1 MDREISKEV
10 RQKEQRKQFIKLG
23 AGIGIAVVLIGGVI
37 GFMQTSL
44 QRKDLVFST
53 VDKGVIEVSVSA
65 SGKVVPA
72 FEEIINSPINSR
84 IVEIYKKGGDS
95 VDVGTPILKLDLL
108 SAETIRECLYTLK
121 KPEAVTVTA
130 QNSHVISIPGK
141 RLFEEYTVY
150 YTDPAFWKVFDFK
163 FLSGKPFTEA
173 DFNSGLPHV
182 VISDKLAGILFG
194 TQDVVGRDILVNNV
208 MPCTIAGVVKRPSKA
223 ASEAFADVWMPY
235 TANTLYTN
243 SGGCDGMCGPFGAEI
258 LAHKLSDIDSIY
270 AEIQQGVA
278 RYNAGK
284 ADFILTIPKP
294 FTHLELALGSGS
306 RYGYNR
312 VGWGEYLKTTGWVLL
327 FLLLVPTLNLTGI
340 VQSAVQKRR
349 PEMGLRKAFG
359 ATGERLFTQVV
370 CENLIIT
377 LIGGVLGVGLS
388 VVLLYVGRSFLLT
401 KDTVITFGMLFQ
413 PLLFVAALF
422 FTLVLNVL
430 SSGLPAFRIARERI
444 VESLKDA
451 NV

>member
-1 MDREISKEV
+1 MFKQYFKQAIHALRENRLTSVVSILGTMLSV
-10 RQKEQRKQFIKLG
+10 AMILVVVLQFQIKLVG
-23 AGIGIAVVLIGGVI
+23 YSPVSKRDRMLYIYSVN
-37 GFMQTSL
+37 TKS
-44 QRKDLVFST
+44 KDGSENNNT
-53 VDKGVIEVSVSA
+53 G
-65 SGKVVPA
+65 
-72 FEEIINSPINSR
+72 
-84 IVEIYKKGGDS
+84 
-95 VDVGTPILKLDLL
+95 L

-223 ASEAFADVWMPY
+223 ASEAFADGWMPY

>member
-1 MDREISKEV
+1 MFKQYFKQAIHALRENRLTSVVSILGTMLSV
-10 RQKEQRKQFIKLG
+10 AMILVVVLQFQIKLVG
-23 AGIGIAVVLIGGVI
+23 YSPVSKRDRMLYIYSVN
-37 GFMQTSL
+37 TKS
-44 QRKDLVFST
+44 KDGSENNNT
-53 VDKGVIEVSVSA
+53 G
-65 SGKVVPA
+65 
-72 FEEIINSPINSR
+72 
-84 IVEIYKKGGDS
+84 
-95 VDVGTPILKLDLL
+95 L

-208 MPCTIAGVVKRPSKA
+208 
-223 ASEAFADVWMPY
+223 PY